1 MYKEIQGE
9 SVCVSGGI
17 HTHMHTLR
25 KEETSHHLKLPKTP
39 PQKNPQKRPKMT
51 SDDRGFC
58 VILIFCLLFHIRVI
72 WSHADSGLRP
82 NRAGNPT
89 GRSQPAAE
97 VHLLWTNKRAENMSP
112 VLWAAWLSYLE
123 PLTV

>member
-1 MYKEIQGE
+1 M
-9 SVCVSGGI
+9 CVLGGV
-17 HTHMHTLR
+17 HTHMLR
-25 KEETSHHLKLPKTP
+25 KEESSHHLKL
-39 PQKNPQKRPKMT
+39 PKMT

-58 VILIFCLLFHIRVI
+58 IILTFCLLFHIRVI

-82 NRAGNPT
+82 NRVGNPT

-97 VHLLWTNKRAENMSP
+97 VHLLWTNKRGENMSP